1 LKLRDVQ
8 NELEA
13 QQREY
18 KKLQGE
24 HLGLRKAH
32 EDALEAIEA
41 LRRDLKHAQ
50 DEVAELAD
58 AIRAKETTIADLFK
72 VKQRLEYEK
81 EELHNVIAD
90 LEEKFKQETDKVA
103 KLQVEIQNVRV
114 SMEKALRAKEEE
126 LDKMRR
132 DLLREMEAIQSNL
145 EIEIKLKN
153 DALKIKKKLE
163 MEYKE
168 LEYTLETANKTIADY
183 LREIKKL
190 EAELGNLQAALDGE
204 TAQKEEARNQL
215 LIIQKKLSQAYAEMD
230 EVKTVLDATMRSK
243 QSLEQELAE
252 VQDRI
257 NDLNLQLGSVANAK
271 RKLEGDYASLTSEY
285 EESILRLR
293 TQEETLM
300 KAMNDAGRLADEL
313 RAEQEHSA
321 MIEGLRKGLECQ
333 VRDLQTSLEEAEAIA
348 LRSGKKLVAKMETR
362 IRDLENDLNTEAK
375 RHSETMNNT
384 IRHERRAKELELQ
397 TEEDQKNMKR
407 LQEMVEKLSNKV
419 KLYKR
424 KVEEAE
430 EVACVSVG
438 KARRFQQELEEAEER
453 ADQAEST
460 VMTLRTRSTRSM
472 SVSRYQGSM
481 RAASIGRDTQS
492 QTVLF

>member
-1 LKLRDVQ
+1 
-8 NELEA
+8 
-13 QQREY
+13 
-18 KKLQGE
+18 
-24 HLGLRKAH
+24 
-32 EDALEAIEA
+32 
-41 LRRDLKHAQ
+41 
-50 DEVAELAD
+50 
-58 AIRAKETTIADLFK
+58 
-72 VKQRLEYEK
+72 
-81 EELHNVIAD
+81 
-90 LEEKFKQETDKVA
+90 
-103 KLQVEIQNVRV
+103 
-114 SMEKALRAKEEE
+114 
-126 LDKMRR
+126 
-132 DLLREMEAIQSNL
+132 
-145 EIEIKLKN
+145 
-153 DALKIKKKLE
+153 

-190 EAELGNLQAALDGE
+190 ESELGNLQAALDAE

-215 LIIQKKLSQAYAEMD
+215 SIVQKKLSQAYAEMD
-230 EVKTVLDATMRSK
+230 EVKAVLDATNRSK
-243 QSLEQELAE
+243 MSLEQELAE

-257 NDLNLQLGSVANAK
+257 NDLNLQLGSDANAK

-285 EESILRLR
+285 EESMLRLR

-333 VRDLQTSLEEAEAIA
+333 VRELQTSLEEAEAIA

-375 RHSETMNNT
+375 RHSETMNNA

-430 EVACVSVG
+430 G
-438 KARRFQQELEEAEER
+438 
-453 ADQAEST
+453 
-460 VMTLRTRSTRSM
+460 
-472 SVSRYQGSM
+472 
-481 RAASIGRDTQS
+481 
-492 QTVLF
+492 

>member
-1 LKLRDVQ
+1 
-8 NELEA
+8 
-13 QQREY
+13 
-18 KKLQGE
+18 
-24 HLGLRKAH
+24 
-32 EDALEAIEA
+32 
-41 LRRDLKHAQ
+41 
-50 DEVAELAD
+50 
-58 AIRAKETTIADLFK
+58 
-72 VKQRLEYEK
+72 
-81 EELHNVIAD
+81 
-90 LEEKFKQETDKVA
+90 
-103 KLQVEIQNVRV
+103 
-114 SMEKALRAKEEE
+114 
-126 LDKMRR
+126 
-132 DLLREMEAIQSNL
+132 
-145 EIEIKLKN
+145 
-153 DALKIKKKLE
+153 
-163 MEYKE
+163 

-190 EAELGNLQAALDGE
+190 EAECGNLQSALDGE
-204 TAQKEEARNQL
+204 VAAKEEARNQL
-215 LIIQKKLSQAYAEMD
+215 SIVQKKLSQAYAELD
-230 EVKTVLDATMRSK
+230 EVRAVLDATTRSK

-257 NDLNLQLGSVANAK
+257 NDLNMQLGSLANAK
-271 RKLEGDYASLTSEY
+271 RKIEGDYASLTSEY
-285 EESILRLR
+285 EESMLRLR

-313 RAEQEHSA
+313 RQEQEHSA

-348 LRSGKKLVAKMETR
+348 LRSGKKLVAKMESR

-375 RHSETMNNT
+375 RHSETMNNA

-453 ADQAEST
+453 ADQAENT
-460 VMTLRTRSTRSM
+460 VMSLRTRSTRSM
-472 SVSRYQGSM
+472 SVSRYAGSI
-481 RAASIGRDTQS
+481 RAASIGREYDEDDDSYSVSGSAYGAAAPYPSAPRAQS
-492 QTVLF
+492 SIPASTYQSSRATRTAEVDDAKSQYSRKSYSGRTDVDSGRSTYRYSPDD